1 MTGLYVGKAVG
12 GFGATVAAAF
22 SWQATFHCFGI
33 IGIVYTIVL
42 TLLLYEKRRE
52 THEPKSD
59 LPKTAGK
66 PV

>member
-1 MTGLYVGKAVG
+1 MTGLYVGQAVG

-33 IGIVYTIVL
+33 IGIVYAIVL

-59 LPKTAGK
+59 LPKTVGK